1 MNLELIA
8 AVSTGLI
15 VGVPLAGAAALW
27 LAARHD
33 RAVNAALPHPGDF
46 ATGIGDEPDPG
57 VPAATAVP
65 AWSLADTVQMP
76 AHRATG
82 WLAYEEHGEDREY
95 RPRHG
100 LDPDDGAEI
109 PPSMV
114 PALELMT
121 PLERARELVRQLHQ
135 ARWHPWR
142 HLPRLEAVRY
152 VAATVA
158 ARNGVPLLLGQL
170 APVGRLP

>member
-1 MNLELIA
+1 MLEISTALMLGIIAAGGVAAVVLIA
-8 AVSTGLI
+8 RGDPDHDDEV
-15 VGVPLAGAAALW
+15 AAAEL
-27 LAARHD
+27 LA
-33 RAVNAALPHPGDF
+33 
-46 ATGIGDEPDPG
+46 GIGDAPDPG
-57 VPAATAVP
+57 TPAATAVP
-65 AWSLADTVQMP
+65 AWSLVDTIQMP
-76 AHRATG
+76 AHRALG
-82 WLAYEEHGEDREY
+82 RLAYEELGTEDRDY
-95 RPRHG
+95 QPRHG

-121 PLERARELVRQLHQ
+121 PLERARELVRQLNQ
-135 ARWHPWR
+135 ARWHPWIK
-142 HLPRLEAVRY
+142 LPRLERIRF